1 MNWRRS
7 AWGVGI
13 SIPILALL
21 AYGMTQD
28 PNAFASTMPGRPAPE
43 FELKVLDRPETIRL
57 SDYHGEV
64 VVINFWA
71 SWCMECRVEH
81 SDLSTAA
88 SMFAD
93 RGVRFLGLLYN
104 DSERNG
110 LAWIR
115 EMGGQTYP
123 AVIDEG
129 SRTAVS
135 YGLRGVPETF
145 IIDQN
150 GTVVHM
156 QIGAITLSKLAS
168 IINPL
173 LEQPPPQEQD
183 AAVDATL
190 DVGAESDLKP
200 EVTP

>member
-28 PNAFASTMPGRPAPE
+28 PNAFASTMPGRPAPD
-43 FELKVLDRPETIRL
+43 FELKMLDSPETIRL
-57 SDYHGEV
+57 SDYRGEV

-81 SDLSTAA
+81 TDLSMAA

-93 RGVRFLGLLYN
+93 RGVRFVGLLYN

-173 LEQPPPQEQD
+173 LEQPPSRAQD
-183 AAVDATL
+183 AAVERSE
-190 DVGAESDLKP
+190 ESQQTP